1 MVHTE
6 LPLFSK
12 TNDNTVKSDLSMILF
27 MLHTNRHT
35 KHSLVDEVGTSLAR
49 LADPCTLAQI
59 LGVAHHHYLVRM
71 VHCESHVLLIL
82 ENKAL
87 LLVLKY

>member
-1 MVHTE
+1 
-6 LPLFSK
+6 
-12 TNDNTVKSDLSMILF
+12 MILF
-27 MLHTNRHT
+27 MHQTHIHT
-35 KHSLVDEVGTSLAR
+35 KDSLVDEVGTSLAG

-71 VHCESHVLLIL
+71 VHCESHVLLTL

-87 LLVLKY
+87 LLVLID

>member
-1 MVHTE
+1 
-6 LPLFSK
+6 
-12 TNDNTVKSDLSMILF
+12 MILNDTAS
-27 MLHTNRHT
+27 HTHRHT

-71 VHCESHVLLIL
+71 VHCESHVLLTL

-87 LLVLKY
+87 LLVLID